1 MKDQCVAKG
10 RYFLSTNELLCCT
23 AFLTE
28 QRCTALTLNKELWAI
43 HCSKHLLANDKENHR
58 PFEAT
63 FHPAVSMEAANTHT
77 SFQYQP
83 HWTATCKRM
92 KSEHFLTPYTK
103 INSKWIKDLN
113 IRPETI
119 KILEKNIGKILFD
132 INHSIILF
140 DPPPWVMEINTKINK
155 WDLIKLKRF
164 CTTNYK

>member
-1 MKDQCVAKG
+1 MAKG

-23 AFLTE
+23 AFLIE
-28 QRCTALTLNKELWAI
+28 QRCIALTLNKELGAL

-58 PFEAT
+58 PFEAN

-83 HWTATCKRM
+83 HWRATCKRM

-113 IRPETI
+113 IRSGTI
-119 KILEKNIGKILFD
+119 KLLERK
-132 INHSIILF
+132 
-140 DPPPWVMEINTKINK
+140 T
-155 WDLIKLKRF
+155 
-164 CTTNYK
+164 